1 MTSTDDR
8 QDTGALSGLLTG
20 VIFVGALGGAIK
32 LAESQIPRPGS
43 DADAIRKYWGGSA
56 KAARFSA
63 TGQLISTAL
72 LARFTK
78 SVARL
83 AKRSNSKALEAAAV
97 AGGGF
102 AVVSLTNAAI
112 THARLTG
119 KSKENDE
126 LALKMARRVFV
137 SGGPVHGIGF
147 GVLMAALALA
157 GKRTGDLPKPV
168 VIAGL
173 VSAGSSIASPLYF
186 LWEPAGWL
194 IPIGRFSGYIVS
206 GIAGVKLALSKKD

>member
-1 MTSTDDR
+1 MTVTDAR
-8 QDTGALSGLLTG
+8 KDTGAISGLLTG
-20 VIFVGALGGAIK
+20 AIFVGAIGGAIK
-32 LAESQIPRPGS
+32 LANSQIPRPGS

-56 KAARFSA
+56 KAVKFSA

-72 LARFTK
+72 LARFTA

-83 AKRSNSKALEAAAV
+83 ARRSNSKALEATAV

-102 AVVSLTNAAI
+102 AVASLANAAI

-126 LALKMARRVFV
+126 LAVKMARRVFV

-147 GVLMAALALA
+147 GALMAALSLA
-157 GKRTGDLPKPV
+157 GKRTGVLPKPV
-168 VIAGL
+168 VVAGL
-173 VSAGSSIASPLYF
+173 VSAGSSVASPLYF

-194 IPIGRFSGYIVS
+194 IPVGRFGGYIVTS
-206 GIAGVKLALSKKD
+206 IAGVKLARGRK